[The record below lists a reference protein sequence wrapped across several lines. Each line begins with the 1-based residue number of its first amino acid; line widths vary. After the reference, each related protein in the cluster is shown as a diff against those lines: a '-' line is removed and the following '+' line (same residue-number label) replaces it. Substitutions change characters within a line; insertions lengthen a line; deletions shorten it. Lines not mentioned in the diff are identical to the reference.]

1 VLDLPIAVR
10 EPATY
15 PTSKSVH
22 LAPYQPRL
30 LTCGK
35 LLLPGRFRAEAGGLA
50 VAWGVVDVKR
60 VASVADRGIVST
72 INILERDAIR
82 TIGGGFILTF
92 VRELYIRRFF

>member
-1 VLDLPIAVR
+1 
-10 EPATY
+10 
-15 PTSKSVH
+15 
-22 LAPYQPRL
+22 
-30 LTCGK
+30 
-35 LLLPGRFRAEAGGLA
+35 